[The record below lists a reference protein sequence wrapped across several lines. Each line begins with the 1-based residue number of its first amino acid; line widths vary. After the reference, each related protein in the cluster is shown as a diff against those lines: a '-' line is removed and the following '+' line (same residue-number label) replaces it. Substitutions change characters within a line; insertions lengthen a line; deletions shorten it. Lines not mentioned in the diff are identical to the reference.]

1 VNDGRIASTASA
13 TERRDA
19 MEGTVQG
26 GPTVDVS
33 PMLESVERLVRE
45 IRAARLAR
53 TARERGMVEGYG
65 RLFDAVPH
73 ETRVSAR
80 LAT

>member
-1 VNDGRIASTASA
+1 
-13 TERRDA
+13 
-19 MEGTVQG
+19 
-26 GPTVDVS
+26 
-33 PMLESVERLVRE
+33 MLESVERLVRE

-73 ETRVSAR
+73 ETRVSAP